1 MPIEVATPIR
11 VLDQEEFHALNRRV
25 MAIVFE
31 VHNEFGRLLDE
42 LLFKR
47 EIAARC
53 EAAGIV
59 PAQREVQVRVTHE
72 GFCKD
77 YFLDLLFCHGLLL
90 EAKTAERFTPA
101 HRAQDLNYLLLTGMQ
116 HGMLV
121 NLRPERVQH
130 EFISTQLTPEKR
142 RRFTVVDKG
151 WCATEERSTQLREKV
166 VALLKDWG
174 GFLEIGLY
182 REALTHFLGGPE
194 AVIQAVPVYFGE
206 RLLGHQRVH
215 LLDAKT
221 GFALTA
227 LTGDRRNLEDHQRR
241 FLCHTPLEALQWVN
255 LNHHQIEFS
264 TLRRA

>member
-11 VLDQEEFHALNRRV
+11 ILDQEEFHALNRRV
-25 MAIVFE
+25 MAIVFDI
-31 VHNEFGRLLDE
+31 HNEFGRLLDE
-42 LLFKR
+42 VLFKR

-59 PAQREVQVRVTHE
+59 PAQREVRVRVTH
-72 GFCKD
+72 GDFCKD
-77 YFLDLLFCHGLLL
+77 YFLDLLLCHGLLF
-90 EAKTAERFTPA
+90 EAKTAETITPA
-101 HRAQDLNYLLLTGMQ
+101 HRAQGLNYLLLIGLQ
-116 HGMLV
+116 HGTLV

-142 RRFTVVDKG
+142 RGFTVVDRG
-151 WCATEERSTQLREKV
+151 WCGEEDRSAQLKEKV
-166 VALLKDWG
+166 VALLADWG
-174 GFLEIGLY
+174 AFLEIALY
-182 REALTHFLGGPE
+182 REAVTHFLGGPE
-194 AVIQAVPVYFGE
+194 AVIQAIPVCSGQ

-215 LLDAKT
+215 LLNPQT

-227 LTGDRRNLEDHQRR
+227 LTGNRSKLEEHQRR
-241 FLCHTPLEALQWVN
+241 FLRHTSLGALQWVN